1 MDSEG
6 VVYENW
12 EQRAHD
18 TETNLETIF
27 PDIAASH
34 IEHENKSCNDIQA
47 GEPNEEF
54 FNFAEM
60 DDPLLAC
67 SPNSDEKNFLGDS
80 KNSSSL
86 KINIRSDSNS
96 DRFHANF
103 LSDGGPSYGLRSGP
117 QNGQTNQLCCQDPE
131 KLELASLTLKKLGSM
146 DSNTENDCCLKHDMK
161 LCPCPKYE
169 QTDSS
174 CIIDSSLTV
183 SVFLTSLK

>member
-1 MDSEG
+1 MPYNPFELSQFNRFLHKQNKVPLDIEQPENFHAGARKNSVDSEG

-54 FNFAEM
+54 FNFAEI

-67 SPNSDEKNFLGDS
+67 SPNSDEKNFFGDS
-80 KNSSSL
+80 KNSESL
-86 KINIRSDSNS
+86 KLNIRSDSNS
-96 DRFHANF
+96 ERFRANF
-103 LSDGGPSYGLRSGP
+103 
-117 QNGQTNQLCCQDPE
+117 
-131 KLELASLTLKKLGSM
+131 
-146 DSNTENDCCLKHDMK
+146 
-161 LCPCPKYE
+161 
-169 QTDSS
+169 
-174 CIIDSSLTV
+174 
-183 SVFLTSLK
+183 